1 MKKKLIVIG
10 GGIAGMQAAV
20 QLSSLGYLV
29 DLIEKDEE
37 LGGNVRKWKKIF
49 PYLDESSK
57 IIEHITENLKK
68 TNVNIHT
75 NSTISYVEKK
85 FDSFL
90 LISDKNKL
98 YTADAIVVATGFEVF
113 DAHKKE
119 EYGYGI
125 FSNVITNEDLE
136 KLFHSN
142 FAEWKGKMPNKIGF
156 IHCVGSRDA
165 KAGNIYCSKVCC
177 VTAVKQA
184 IEVKQHFPNTDVYCF
199 YMDLRMYGKH
209 FEELYKEAQERYNIN
224 FVRARLSEVNETTDQ
239 KLLIKVEDTLTSKP
253 MKLTLDYIILMAGM
267 VPSKGTEAIE
277 KLLKININEN
287 KFLAVKQPILSENE
301 SNQEGVFIVGT
312 ATGPKTII
320 DTLNDASAC
329 ALIIHEYLKRN
340 PL

>member
-1 MKKKLIVIG
+1 
-10 GGIAGMQAAV
+10 MQAAV
-20 QLSSLGYLV
+20 KLSSLGYIV
-29 DLIEKDEE
+29 DLIEKEDD
-37 LGGNVRKWKKIF
+37 LGGQVKKWKKIF

-57 IIEHITENLKK
+57 IIEHITTNLKK
-68 TNVNIHT
+68 SNVNIHT
-75 NSTISYVEKK
+75 NSSISFVEKK
-85 FDSFL
+85 SNTFR
-90 LISDKNKL
+90 LISNKNKH
-98 YTADAIVVATGFEVF
+98 YEADAIVVATGFDVF

-125 FSNVITNEDLE
+125 FPNVITNEDLE

-142 FAEWKGKMPNKIGF
+142 FAEWEEKKPEKIGF

-184 IEVKQHFPNTDVYCF
+184 IELKQHFPNADVYCF

-224 FVRARLSEVNETTDQ
+224 FVRARLSEVNETIAQ

-253 MKLTLDYIILMAGM
+253 MKLTLDCIVLMAGM
-267 VPSKGTEAIE
+267 VPSKGTQAIE
-277 KLLKININEN
+277 KLLKLNIDEN
-287 KFLAVKQPILSENE
+287 KFLAVKQPVLSENE

-312 ATGPKTII
+312 ATGPKTIT

-329 ALIIHEYLKRN
+329 ALAIHEYLNK
-340 PL
+340 